1 VTDECCL
8 PSIAE
13 SAGRRV
19 SGITG
24 VGCRVLAER
33 LIEIAAQADARPVA
47 RDIGAVGGAGECLL
61 G

>member
-1 VTDECCL
+1 LITK
-8 PSIAE
+8 

-24 VGCRVLAER
+24 VGCRALAER
-33 LIEIAAQADARPVA
+33 LIEIAAQAVARPLG
-47 RDIGAVGGAGECLL
+47 RDIDAVGGPGDCLL